1 MLSLQGKI
9 TLLAYSIIMISFF
22 VPLKGDRSIDK
33 KLALSIVMLIPISI
47 SIYSINCLVKGSKWK
62 FGLGCN
68 VLAWI
73 NALSVLV
80 SAVILIL
87 VNLNKKNIEGF
98 EEGEGQY
105 DFKENEDEDS
115 NKKFVDSIINS
126 DIGKALNIDEKY
138 LQNIKLIPEFMNLND
153 NIGLD
158 WIYKYKNE
166 LNSNILGKNYINK
179 FKLLLGE
186 NFRDINKG
194 ISSLITHL
202 NTKNLKLSEI
212 KNKGFLFYFNVLDN
226 DNNKIF
232 DDDKQLIFIYP
243 LSDIFLRDSVELQ
256 NISDYR
262 RNIPKTIVNDRFSG
276 LINYPKL
283 DDSVKFKLIHIKI
296 EKIRNKSNINYHYIY
311 TDTNET
317 KTYQELKDDINTL
330 NYFKNIVSI
339 KDTERLLV
347 VNNRTS
353 VVFDSSKLDEG
364 VNPNSYTYI
373 YVYELPADY
382 NLDIKSGYNNVISNN
397 SSYSVSP
404 TDNTGSAIDN
414 TGSPTDNTGSAI
426 DNTGSA
432 TDNTGSAIDNTV
444 SAINYTGS
452 ATDNTGSAI
461 NYTGSATDNTGS
473 AINNTVS
480 AINNTDSAIDN
491 TGSAIDNIGSAID
504 NKILNNNIGKIL
516 NLDLESLQ
524 DTKFIPAYVNLD
536 VNIPLD
542 WINQYISNIDQNEIN
557 EFNNLFGKDLSKE
570 KGILSLVK
578 NLLMKDYTLSQ
589 IKNKGFL
596 FYFNVL
602 KFNKPIKKDNKE
614 LIFVYS
620 PDVFISDFIEL
631 ENRSEYRNNIPNLS
645 INDRFIEIIN
655 YPELDDSLTFK
666 LIKINLYY
674 NTNKIKDYTDVGKTK
689 TYKELKDNNTTLYN
703 NNNNIVTIKDTE
715 RLLIVNNSLS
725 VVFDSDEKDEKDNPD
740 FYKYIY
746 VYELPNV
753 YNLDIKSDYNN
764 VISNNSSYTGS
775 AIDNTGS
782 AIDNIGSGNDTTGSA
797 GNATV
802 NNDYQINR
810 DILNNYGT
818 SVINLLEST
827 FNQNNDIIS
836 SIQNMG
842 GNINGTLNYTAA
854 LIGNDSVEY
863 CLDDINNS
871 NTDKKCIRI
880 GPGIIEYN

>member
-22 VPLKGDRSIDK
+22 IPLKGDRSIDK

-47 SIYSINCLVKGSKWK
+47 SIYSVNCLVKGSKWK

-73 NALSVLV
+73 NSLSVLV

-98 EEGEGQY
+98 DEGEGQYDFKENKDEGQYDFKKNEGEGQY
-105 DFKENEDEDS
+105 DFKENEGEDT
-115 NKKFVDSIINS
+115 NKKFVDSIIDS

-166 LNSNILGKNYINK
+166 LNSNILGKINK
-179 FKLLLGE
+179 FKLLLGK

-262 RNIPKTIVNDRFSG
+262 RNIPKKIVNDRFSG
-276 LINYPKL
+276 VINYPKL
-283 DDSVKFKLIHIKI
+283 DDSVKFKLIRIQI
-296 EKIRNKSNINYHYIY
+296 EKIRNKSNINYHYTY

-317 KTYQELKDDINTL
+317 KTYKELKDDINTL

-364 VNPNSYTYI
+364 VNPDSYRYI

-414 TGSPTDNTGSAI
+414 TGSATDNTGSAIDNTAIAIDNTGSAIDNTGSAIDNTGSAI

-432 TDNTGSAIDNTV
+432 TDNTISAIDNTISSIDNTGSAIDNT
-444 SAINYTGS
+444 IS

-461 NYTGSATDNTGS
+461 DNT
-473 AINNTVS
+473 AI
-480 AINNTDSAIDN
+480 AIDN
-491 TGSAIDNIGSAID
+491 TGSAIDN
-504 NKILNNNIGKIL
+504 
-516 NLDLESLQ
+516 
-524 DTKFIPAYVNLD
+524 T
-536 VNIPLD
+536 
-542 WINQYISNIDQNEIN
+542 
-557 EFNNLFGKDLSKE
+557 
-570 KGILSLVK
+570 GI
-578 NLLMKDYTLSQ
+578 
-589 IKNKGFL
+589 
-596 FYFNVL
+596 
-602 KFNKPIKKDNKE
+602 
-614 LIFVYS
+614 
-620 PDVFISDFIEL
+620 
-631 ENRSEYRNNIPNLS
+631 
-645 INDRFIEIIN
+645 
-655 YPELDDSLTFK
+655 
-666 LIKINLYY
+666 
-674 NTNKIKDYTDVGKTK
+674 
-689 TYKELKDNNTTLYN
+689 
-703 NNNNIVTIKDTE
+703 
-715 RLLIVNNSLS
+715 
-725 VVFDSDEKDEKDNPD
+725 
-740 FYKYIY
+740 
-746 VYELPNV
+746 
-753 YNLDIKSDYNN
+753 
-764 VISNNSSYTGS
+764 

-782 AIDNIGSGNDTTGSA
+782 AIDYAVGSAIDNTGNAINNTGSA
-797 GNATV
+797 IDNTISDD
-802 NNDYQINR
+802 NFNEN
-810 DILNNYGT
+810 ILKT
-818 SVINLLEST
+818 FLKEQKDINLLYRESIDNKINLIMDKLQMGKNDDKENIVQEQVSKYGSNIDNIIET
-827 FNQNNDIIS
+827 SFEQNNSIIN

-842 GNINGTLNYTAA
+842 KNLNGTLNYTAQ
-854 LIGNDSVEY
+854 LIGSDSVEY
-863 CLDDINNS
+863 CLDSEDMQ
-871 NTDKKCIRI
+871 KKCFRI
-880 GPGIIEYN
+880 GPGIMEYN